1 MTLSPR
7 MRRQEDFLQSIT
19 KANLPKNLRKSKLQ
33 EASKDEINALS
44 EIALNT
50 LKGNIPIDPPL
61 MARLKAYKGT
71 LRDTG
76 KLTNSLKV
84 RRNKFINQ
92 KGQGFWKGMHD
103 LCQCVL

>member
-44 EIALNT
+44 EIALNA
-50 LKGNIPIDPPL
+50 LK
-61 MARLKAYKGT
+61 
-71 LRDTG
+71 
-76 KLTNSLKV
+76 
-84 RRNKFINQ
+84 
-92 KGQGFWKGMHD
+92 
-103 LCQCVL
+103 